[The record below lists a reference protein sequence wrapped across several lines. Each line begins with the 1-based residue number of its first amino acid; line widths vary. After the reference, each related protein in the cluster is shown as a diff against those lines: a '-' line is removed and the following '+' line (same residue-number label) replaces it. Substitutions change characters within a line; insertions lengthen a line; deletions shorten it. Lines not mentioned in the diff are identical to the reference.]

1 MNGNLPFRHI
11 NCSLHDE
18 SIGLNLVEV
27 FRKFQFR
34 ISVCILTKKCFLCK
48 YLLGTL
54 SLLRLGL
61 RSVEDKGDNKL
72 QGKRQVI
79 ERKEFTSSKVLSQG
93 FNFFYTG
100 FLLQHFENTFG

>member
-1 MNGNLPFRHI
+1 MNGTLPFRHN

-27 FRKFQFR
+27 FRKFQFH
-34 ISVCILTKKCFLCK
+34 ISVCVLTRKCFLYK
-48 YLLGTL
+48 YLLG
-54 SLLRLGL
+54 LRIGL
-61 RSVEDKGDNKL
+61 RSIEDKGDNKL

-100 FLLQHFENTFG
+100 FLLRYFENTFA